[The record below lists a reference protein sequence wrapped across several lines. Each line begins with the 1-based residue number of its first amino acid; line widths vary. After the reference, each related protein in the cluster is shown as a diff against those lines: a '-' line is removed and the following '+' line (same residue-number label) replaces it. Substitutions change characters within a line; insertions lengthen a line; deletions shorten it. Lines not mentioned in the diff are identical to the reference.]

1 MSLARLQLL
10 KYRLETLVV
19 EFDEDWLEAA
29 EAGEAEEHSETYNV
43 EAKVAFYSKEDAGE
57 EAAIRLLVNCTPQ
70 TGRCRFR
77 QVKIV
82 LWGIFIADSTLD
94 EDEKARYFGLNGPA
108 ILHGLARG
116 IVASATGG
124 CVEGPFII
132 PALNFAEILAAQAA
146 EEDGEDLDE

>member
-1 MSLARLQLL
+1 MSLARLQLH
-10 KYRLETLVV
+10 KYRLETLII

-29 EAGEAEEHSETYNV
+29 ESGEAEEHSETYNV
-43 EAKVAFYSKEDAGE
+43 EAKVGFYSKEEAE
-57 EAAIRLLVNCTPQ
+57 KEAAIRLLVNCTPE

-77 QVKIV
+77 QVRIV
-82 LWGIFIADSTLD
+82 LWGIFVADATLD
-94 EDEKARYFGLNGPA
+94 ENEKARYFGLNGPS

-146 EEDGEDLDE
+146 DEDGEDVDE